1 MAFLDENYLLSNA
14 SAKKIY
20 QQIKFLP
27 ILDAHNHSNIQEIR
41 DNDNYPDIWFV
52 EAATD
57 HYVWEMMR
65 KRGVEE
71 KFITG
76 DAEPKE
82 KWMELCKVFPDL
94 VGNPCY
100 EWVHLDLKR
109 RLGIELLLN
118 EENAEEIWDKTMD
131 ILQEEKLRPQAVLK
145 DMNVEAMCST
155 DDPIDDLEHHKA
167 LQGLDGIKILP
178 TWRPDKSM
186 NIFKNDYLEYIGK
199 LEKRVNKT
207 FNSIDDLVEALQ
219 ITHDY
224 FNEMGTKASDHGIE
238 VPYGYKV
245 DRDTANEVFMK
256 RKSGEKLSKEE
267 EIRYMSYMFHKFGEM
282 NAKSDWVMQIHI
294 GAVRDVRDHLSESLG
309 PDTGGDVSDHD
320 IPILKPLKDF
330 LNAFDGKLKVILYCL
345 DPVHYSTLA
354 TLSRAFGSKV
364 NMGAAWWFN
373 DSPIGMRRQLEFMC
387 SVDVLSNFAGMVTDS
402 RKLMSYGSRTE
413 MFRRVLSD
421 VVGTMVE
428 RGQIPLE
435 LGIRTAKYVCYERK
449 KELFNF

>member
-1 MAFLDENYLLSNA
+1 M
-14 SAKKIY
+14 
-20 QQIKFLP
+20 
-27 ILDAHNHSNIQEIR
+27 
-41 DNDNYPDIWFV
+41 
-52 EAATD
+52 
-57 HYVWEMMR
+57 
-65 KRGVEE
+65 
-71 KFITG
+71 
-76 DAEPKE
+76 
-82 KWMELCKVFPDL
+82 
-94 VGNPCY
+94 
-100 EWVHLDLKR
+100 
-109 RLGIELLLN
+109 
-118 EENAEEIWDKTMD
+118 
-131 ILQEEKLRPQAVLK
+131 
-145 DMNVEAMCST
+145 
-155 DDPIDDLEHHKA
+155 
-167 LQGLDGIKILP
+167 
-178 TWRPDKSM
+178 
-186 NIFKNDYLEYIGK
+186 
-199 LEKRVNKT
+199 NKT